1 MLFVFVAP
9 PRLAPFKK
17 KPRLFGL
24 TWPTLEADR
33 GTSLVKSGPEDQDS
47 QTGAPTAEAPAPY
60 VDACLLF
67 VAIRDTA
74 ETHKELMEK
83 AKKTGAA
90 FDSHPTRPPVYG
102 FFPGGCDGQQRYLS
116 ALMKIPNPSK

>member
-1 MLFVFVAP
+1 MV
-9 PRLAPFKK
+9 
-17 KPRLFGL
+17 G
-24 TWPTLEADR
+24 
-33 GTSLVKSGPEDQDS
+33 GQSNLVRTFRIHRPVP
-47 QTGAPTAEAPAPY
+47 PTAEAPAPY

-74 ETHKELMEK
+74 ETHNELMEK

-102 FFPGGCDGQQRYLS
+102 FFFGGCDS
-116 ALMKIPNPSK
+116 